1 MVLRKNVFKQV
12 VFRWILVLTFMLSS
26 TIVFMVRSRP
36 IVVSY
41 AETRAQSIMISA
53 FDEAVKAAVNKLDY
67 GYDDMAIISRTGDNM
82 VSSIEIDYSKLNLLR
97 AEIANE
103 VYDKMREKSQN
114 TLYIPLG
121 TLLGNEYTAGYG
133 PRVKFKMQFL
143 QIPRLDFSSDFY
155 SAGINNVLHQINI
168 KADLSYSIIMHGV
181 DETFTVGMSAVA
193 AQTVIA
199 GAIPD
204 NFTNVIETQ
213 DSNVADD
220 IFNFSN
226 K

>member
-1 MVLRKNVFKQV
+1 MILRKNTFKLI
-12 VFRWILVLTFMLSS
+12 VFRWIVLLTVLLAAV
-26 TIVFMVRSRP
+26 IIFMVRSRP
-36 IVVSY
+36 FIISY
-41 AETRAQSIMISA
+41 AKTRAESIMISA
-53 FDEAVKAAVNKLDY
+53 YDQAVKDALNRLDY
-67 GYDDMAIISRTGDNM
+67 CYDDMVIISRTENNM

-97 AEIANE
+97 AEIAE
-103 VYDKMREKSQN
+103 RVYNTMGEKSEN
-114 TLYIPLG
+114 TLYVPLG

-133 PRVKFKMQFL
+133 PRIKFKLNFL

-155 SAGINNVLHQINI
+155 SAGINNVFHQVII
-168 KADLSYSIIMHGV
+168 KADLSYSIVMPGV

-199 GAIPD
+199 GAVPD
-204 NFTNVIETQ
+204 SFTNVVETP

-220 IFNFSN
+220 IFNFAN